1 MRECRK
7 WVYVWRNYRHETV
20 ARFFH
25 TQYTVHYLAIQS
37 FVYTV
42 YKCSRK
48 DCRVWGT
55 VILQLTMRFLRKCS
69 TNWCKI
75 YVSGLKILQQITGSG
90 IHDITDTCLDANMT
104 TDNWSLE
111 GQLILKFA
119 NGKRLQC
126 QQNNCCISSE
136 TLKMVY
142 VVVHCTKHRFHRQR

>member
-1 MRECRK
+1 MGLCLTKLSSRDGGAFFSHTVYCTLFSNSVFCIHCVQMFQKRLQSLRHRHFTTYNEVFTKMLNKLMQNLCKWFKNSSTNNRK
-7 WVYVWRNYRHETV
+7 W
-20 ARFFH
+20 
-25 TQYTVHYLAIQS
+25 
-37 FVYTV
+37 
-42 YKCSRK
+42 
-48 DCRVWGT
+48 
-55 VILQLTMRFLRKCS
+55 
-69 TNWCKI
+69 
-75 YVSGLKILQQITGSG
+75 